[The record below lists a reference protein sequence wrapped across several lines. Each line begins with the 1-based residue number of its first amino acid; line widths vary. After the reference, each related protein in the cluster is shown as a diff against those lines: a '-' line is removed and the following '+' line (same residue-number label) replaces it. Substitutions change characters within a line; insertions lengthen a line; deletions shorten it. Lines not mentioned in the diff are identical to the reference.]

1 MSLGSLNNPICGRVS
16 RILILAVLVNST
28 VPVIQASI
36 DPEQENVEQLESTPV
51 DSVEIQTFRDTLA
64 GIESDQGA
72 YAQALT
78 EYLISLGQALQQ
90 QGRHTEAAD
99 VFKRGVHLARVNHG
113 LYSAEQIPFIQG
125 EISSNLAVGDLVEAD
140 QRQQYLRAIQQRS
153 LVSGERYV
161 QAMMQQANWQ
171 YNAYRQGIG
180 AEEHHYRRL
189 LSMLDLYRL
198 VIKDIVEREGPS
210 SPDLLQPLQ
219 AMLKAQYLMS
229 TYRDTSGS
237 GADYNVASERY
248 RFNSYRMQNFKRG
261 NSVILAIYHL
271 QQSSFG
277 EHALPAAEAIVM
289 LGDWMLWH
297 DKRDSAFQAYQDALQ
312 ELAELDDAQVQINNI
327 FGKPVAL
334 PDIDGIRPLPP
345 LLAENQGDI
354 LLEYGVSARGHVIE
368 LVRRD
373 ENEDVDLEGK
383 AHRVMRNL
391 RKTKFRP
398 RFADGEPIVTKK
410 IVRAYDIV
418 K

>member
-1 MSLGSLNNPICGRVS
+1 M
-16 RILILAVLVNST
+16 ILAVLVNS
-28 VPVIQASI
+28 PALVIQARI
-36 DPEQENVEQLESTPV
+36 EPEQENVEQLEATPV

-113 LYSAEQIPFIQG
+113 LYSAEQIPFVQG

-140 QRQQYLRAIQQRS
+140 QRQQYLRSIQQRS

-180 AEEHHYRRL
+180 AEEHHHRRL

-210 SPDLLQPLQ
+210 SPDLLQPLH
-219 AMLKAQYLMS
+219 AMLKAQYLIS

-261 NSVILAIYHL
+261 NSVILSIYHL
-271 QQSSFG
+271 QQSRFG

-297 DKRDSAFQAYQDALQ
+297 EKRDSAFQAYQDALR

-327 FGKPVAL
+327 FGEPVAL
-334 PDIDGIRPLPP
+334 PDIEGIRPLPP
-345 LLAENQGDI
+345 LLAEEQGDI
-354 LLEYGVSARGHVIE
+354 LLEYGVSARGRVIE

-373 ENEDVDLEGK
+373 ENEDVDFEGK

-410 IVRAYDIV
+410 SVRAYDIV

>member
-1 MSLGSLNNPICGRVS
+1 
-16 RILILAVLVNST
+16 
-28 VPVIQASI
+28 
-36 DPEQENVEQLESTPV
+36 
-51 DSVEIQTFRDTLA
+51 
-64 GIESDQGA
+64 
-72 YAQALT
+72 
-78 EYLISLGQALQQ
+78 
-90 QGRHTEAAD
+90 
-99 VFKRGVHLARVNHG
+99 
-113 LYSAEQIPFIQG
+113 
-125 EISSNLAVGDLVEAD
+125 
-140 QRQQYLRAIQQRS
+140 
-153 LVSGERYV
+153 
-161 QAMMQQANWQ
+161 MMQQANWQ

-345 LLAENQGDI
+345 LLTENQGDI

-373 ENEDVDLEGK
+373 ENEDVDYKGK